1 MRALAREHGKTIRGA
16 RGEIRRG
23 IENEEVAA
31 GVSNMLQEGKGTV
44 ENVADGINES
54 PVRQP
59 LGVFAAI
66 VPFKFLAMIPLWF
79 LPYAVA
85 TGNTFIFKPSERVPL
100 SSQII
105 FEAVETL

>member
-1 MRALAREHGKTIRGA
+1 
-16 RGEIRRG
+16 
-23 IENEEVAA
+23 
-31 GVSNMLQEGKGTV
+31 MLQEGNGTV

-54 PVRQP
+54 AVRQP

-79 LPYAVA
+79 LLYAVA

-105 FEAVETL
+105 SRPSRRCEEPRKPMKPSRW